1 MGSRMPANP
10 SNETI
15 IAELRARHE
24 SRYGKPDI
32 EVIEAGRVRDFLFAL
47 DEPAQDIVPGVAVP
61 SLFLLTLGRTRRP
74 RGTRGSAVNAGDAYE
89 FFAPVHVGDT
99 IRTVRE
105 LLGIDAKQGKQGVMY
120 LTRTR
125 STYTNQRGEQVAV
138 SHQNTLRWGL

>member
-1 MGSRMPANP
+1 MQSSSSEEA
-10 SNETI
+10 I

-32 EVIEAGRVRDFLFAL
+32 EVIEAGRVRDFLCAL
-47 DEPAQDIVPGVAVP
+47 DEAADEVVAGTAVPG
-61 SLFLLTLGRTRRP
+61 LFLLTLGRTRRP
-74 RGTRGSAVNAGDAYE
+74 RSVRGSAVNAGDAYE

-105 LLGIDAKQGKQGVMY
+105 LLGIEVKQGKQGAMY

-125 STYTNQRGEQVAV
+125 STYTNQQGEQVAV